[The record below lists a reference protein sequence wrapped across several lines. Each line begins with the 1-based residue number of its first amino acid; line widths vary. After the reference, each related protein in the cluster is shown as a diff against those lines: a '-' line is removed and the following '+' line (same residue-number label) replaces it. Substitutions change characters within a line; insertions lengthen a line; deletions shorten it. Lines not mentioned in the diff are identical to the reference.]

1 MGQIPLRVIKHS
13 SGMFRVSELLVA
25 PLSLKLFEA
34 SMFNKCSYIS
44 MWQYQKGR
52 SIRQPITKQHVSRFP
67 QKALNTNNGHTQ
79 KYSMFMRVSS
89 FSPIEL
95 RTLEVSNFPAA
106 HLALCSSISAPQMH
120 RRRSPAAVS
129 QRCRRCR
136 GVRARH
142 QGLQGLR
149 RPT

>member
-52 SIRQPITKQHVSRFP
+52 SIRQPITKQHESRFP
-67 QKALNTNNGHTQ
+67 QKALNTNNGHTKIQ
-79 KYSMFMRVSS
+79 QVSS

-106 HLALCSSISAPQMH
+106 HLALRSSVSAPQMH

-136 GVRARH
+136 RCRGVRARH
-142 QGLQGLR
+142 QGRQGLR